1 MSLAQGQK
9 VADDPKL
16 LKKTLKRELKVKE
29 KSKSTW
35 VDRKET
41 VRKHEEDGQKKRN
54 DNLLA
59 RKEGR
64 PTKRNVSKR
73 PGFEGGR
80 AKKENKAQGGGKKG
94 GK

>member
-1 MSLAQGQK
+1 MAEGTK
-9 VADDPKL
+9 VMDDPKL
-16 LKKTLKRELKVKE
+16 LKKTLKRQE
-29 KSKSTW
+29 KQKQKSESTW

-41 VRKHEEDGQKKRN
+41 VRKHEEDGQKRRTEN
-54 DNLLA
+54 ILA

-80 AKKENKAQGGGKKG
+80 QKKEKK
-94 GK
+94 K